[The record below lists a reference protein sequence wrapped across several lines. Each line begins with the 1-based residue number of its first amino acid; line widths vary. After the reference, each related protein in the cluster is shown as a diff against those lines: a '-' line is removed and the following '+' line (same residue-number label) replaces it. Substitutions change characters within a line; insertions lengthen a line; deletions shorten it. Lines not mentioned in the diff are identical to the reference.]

1 VTRKTQILKIGMALT
16 LSFSLLGNAHAAR
29 EKEETPPPTV
39 YTERA
44 KNMLDSLV
52 AEDLIGDIMMLS
64 EKEREDL
71 LRSLREK
78 DDLVYSPYEGLSEDN
93 APLKVDMVHDRK
105 LDINLG
111 HTYNTTL
118 TFKDTL
124 GNPWSFQILSDVSNE
139 DVVSVD
145 KIAPHILNIRPQKKA
160 GKTNIPILLKG
171 KFSPLMLVFD
181 ISDNVVQ
188 MNVDIQ
194 VEGMGDSMLSQKAQ
208 SKSAYTSGYA
218 VPPKITEDPAKELML
233 LFITPDG
240 YEKRD
245 LVNEYGEEVDYRD
258 YVAWTKDDKLYIIT
272 PHDSFHP
279 APQDI
284 SRSPDGQSL
293 LFEYDLVPL
302 VTMHQGNKTI
312 MLYVK

>member
-1 VTRKTQILKIGMALT
+1 MYGERCISSRVGQIFLEKSIKNEAITINGDGT
-16 LSFSLLGNAHAAR
+16 FSR
-29 EKEETPPPTV
+29 
-39 YTERA
+39 
-44 KNMLDSLV
+44 DF
-52 AEDLIGDIMMLS
+52 
-64 EKEREDL
+64 
-71 LRSLREK
+71 
-78 DDLVYSPYEGLSEDN
+78 
-93 APLKVDMVHDRK
+93 
-105 LDINLG
+105 
-111 HTYNTTL
+111 TY
-118 TFKDTL
+118 
-124 GNPWSFQILSDVSNE
+124 I
-139 DVVSVD
+139 
-145 KIAPHILNIRPQKKA
+145 
-160 GKTNIPILLKG
+160 
-171 KFSPLMLVFD
+171 
-181 ISDNVVQ
+181 DNVVQ